1 MKPDDVIATTDV
13 IVIGGGISGL
23 TAARELQTKFNYN
36 VIVLEARN
44 RIGGRIHSDSSSF
57 GSTNTT
63 IDLGAA
69 WIHGYSRENPLYK
82 IVKECNAKT
91 FHTDDDNILF
101 YNGDTG
107 EIINEN
113 EVDKAH
119 DLFETLLKN
128 ASKFADKKEKDVSLY
143 SALEKSSFRNNGG
156 DDVFQ
161 TPLIQFQLSS
171 YIEYDFGA
179 SSKELSAWYY
189 DDDKAYKGG
198 DVLLPHRGYSQLV
211 EYISKNIRIDKEV
224 VVTSIDYSG
233 KSKPNRGSGGDGGAI
248 IHINRGMYKARYVI
262 CTLPIGILQTQDVI
276 FHPALPIAKTNA
288 IHRLGSG
295 LVNKV
300 ILQFDTC
307 FWPPS
312 IQYFGICHN
321 TPSKYSYFMNCKLF
335 TQRNILQTVILGNDA
350 KVVEQQTDEEIQSDI
365 MIILRRI
372 FQHTNTKSDVI
383 PNPTQMLVT
392 RWGQDIYSRGS
403 YSYNKVGATK
413 HDFTM
418 ISKSV
423 NNVLYFA
430 GEHTCREYRGSVHG
444 AYMSGIRVSKEVWD
458 DDDDDD

>member
-1 MKPDDVIATTDV
+1 MAPDNVIASTEV
-13 IVIGGGISGL
+13 IVIGGGIAGL

-36 VIVLEARN
+36 VIVLEARD
-44 RIGGRIHSDSSSF
+44 RIGGRIHSDSYTF
-57 GSTNTT
+57 GSTHTTT

-69 WIHGYSRENPLYK
+69 WIHGYSQENPLYQ
-82 IVKECNAKT
+82 IVKECNAKI
-91 FHTDDDNILF
+91 FHTDDDNVIF
-101 YNGDTG
+101 YNGNSG
-107 EIINEN
+107 EIINEK

-119 DLFETLLKN
+119 ALFDTLLKK
-128 ASKFADKKEKDVSLY
+128 ASKFADKKNKDMSLY
-143 SALEKSSFRNNGG
+143 AALEKSSALHTNDN
-156 DDVFQ
+156 DVFQ

-189 DDDKAYKGG
+189 DDDKAYKGV
-198 DVLLPHRGYSQLV
+198 DVLFPHCGYSQLV
-211 EYISKNIRIDKEV
+211 EYISKNIRVDTEV
-224 VVTSIDYSG
+224 VVSSIDYTG
-233 KSKPNRGSGGDGGAI
+233 KNKPDSSRGCVGGGVI
-248 IHINRGMYKARYVI
+248 VHTNCGMYKARFVI

-276 FHPALPIAKTNA
+276 FHPALPISKTNA

-312 IQYFGICHN
+312 IQYFGICHD

-335 TQRNILQTVILGNDA
+335 TQCNILQTVILGNDA
-350 KVVEQQTDEEIQSDI
+350 KIVEGQTDEEIQSDI

-372 FQHTNTKSDVI
+372 FHNTHVPD
-383 PNPTQMLVT
+383 PTKILVT
-392 RWGQDIYSRGS
+392 RWGQDIYSRGC

-413 HDFTM
+413 HDFAM

-423 NNVLYFA
+423 NGVLYFA

-444 AYMSGIRVSKEVWD
+444 AYLSGMRVAKEVWD
-458 DDDDDD
+458 HDDDD